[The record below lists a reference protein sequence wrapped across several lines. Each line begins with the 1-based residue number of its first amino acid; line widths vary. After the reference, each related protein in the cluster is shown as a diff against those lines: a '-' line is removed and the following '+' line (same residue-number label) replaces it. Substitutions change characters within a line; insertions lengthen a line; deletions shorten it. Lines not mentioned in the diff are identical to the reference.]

1 MIWLLI
7 LLLICYLLG
16 SFPSGSLVA
25 KRWGVADL
33 SQVGSGSIGATNA
46 FRITGFKPALLV
58 LALDVAKGFVA
69 VCLAYLVW
77 LPPFLF
83 PLVKVTFGLA
93 AIAGHNWSIFSG
105 FKGGKGVATTCG
117 VFLALV
123 PQAVGRL
130 LERRLGLS
138 SAGLRLWGQLAGVN
152 LGYLSRRL
160 SYLPTSLQSAAPSPR
175 RRGEIRFPSL
185 LRDPLKGLSPIQ
197 PIAGRNIWNLKIY
210 ALCWIRF

>member
-46 FRITGFKPALLV
+46 FRIMGFKPALLV

-77 LPPFLF
+77 LSPFLF

-123 PQAVGRL
+123 PQAVGIAALLWLAVALLTRWASAASLSAALAFPLLAYAYGASWPELILAILAAVLVIFQHRSNLQRL
-130 LERRLGLS
+130 LH
-138 SAGLRLWGQLAGVN
+138 
-152 LGYLSRRL
+152 
-160 SYLPTSLQSAAPSPR
+160 
-175 RRGEIRFPSL
+175 GEEEKLDFHL
-185 LRDPLKGLSPIQ
+185 
-197 PIAGRNIWNLKIY
+197 
-210 ALCWIRF
+210 F

>member
-46 FRITGFKPALLV
+46 FRIMGFKPALLV

-93 AIAGHNWSIFSG
+93 AITSHNWSNFSG

-123 PQAVGRL
+123 PQAVGIAALLWLAVALLTRWASAASLSAALAFPLLAYAYGASWPELILAILAAVLVIFQHRSNLQRL
-130 LERRLGLS
+130 LH
-138 SAGLRLWGQLAGVN
+138 
-152 LGYLSRRL
+152 
-160 SYLPTSLQSAAPSPR
+160 
-175 RRGEIRFPSL
+175 GEEEKLDFHL
-185 LRDPLKGLSPIQ
+185 
-197 PIAGRNIWNLKIY
+197 
-210 ALCWIRF
+210 F

>member
-46 FRITGFKPALLV
+46 FRIMGFKPALLV

-123 PQAVGRL
+123 PQAVGIAALLWLAVALLTRWASAASLSAALAFPLLAYAYGASWPELILAILAAVLVIFQHRSNLQRL
-130 LERRLGLS
+130 LH
-138 SAGLRLWGQLAGVN
+138 
-152 LGYLSRRL
+152 
-160 SYLPTSLQSAAPSPR
+160 
-175 RRGEIRFPSL
+175 GEEEKLDFHL
-185 LRDPLKGLSPIQ
+185 
-197 PIAGRNIWNLKIY
+197 
-210 ALCWIRF
+210 F

>member
-46 FRITGFKPALLV
+46 FRIMGFKPALLV

-105 FKGGKGVATTCG
+105 FKGGKGVATNCG

-123 PQAVGRL
+123 PQAVGIAALLWLAVALLTRWASAASLSAALAFPLLAYAYGASWPELILAILAAVLVIFQHRSNLQRL
-130 LERRLGLS
+130 LH
-138 SAGLRLWGQLAGVN
+138 
-152 LGYLSRRL
+152 
-160 SYLPTSLQSAAPSPR
+160 
-175 RRGEIRFPSL
+175 GEEEKLDFHL
-185 LRDPLKGLSPIQ
+185 
-197 PIAGRNIWNLKIY
+197 
-210 ALCWIRF
+210 F

>member
-46 FRITGFKPALLV
+46 FRIMGFKPALLV

-83 PLVKVTFGLA
+83 PLVKVTFGLT

-123 PQAVGRL
+123 PQAVGIAALLWLAVALLTRWASAASLSAALAFPLLAYAYGASWPELILAILAAVLVIFQHRSNLQRL
-130 LERRLGLS
+130 LH
-138 SAGLRLWGQLAGVN
+138 
-152 LGYLSRRL
+152 
-160 SYLPTSLQSAAPSPR
+160 
-175 RRGEIRFPSL
+175 GEEEKLDFHL
-185 LRDPLKGLSPIQ
+185 
-197 PIAGRNIWNLKIY
+197 
-210 ALCWIRF
+210 F

>member
-46 FRITGFKPALLV
+46 FRIMGFKPSLLV

-123 PQAVGRL
+123 PQAVGIAALLWLAVALLTRWASAASLSAALAFPLLAYAYGASWPELILAILAAVLVIFQHRSNLQRL
-130 LERRLGLS
+130 LH
-138 SAGLRLWGQLAGVN
+138 
-152 LGYLSRRL
+152 
-160 SYLPTSLQSAAPSPR
+160 
-175 RRGEIRFPSL
+175 GEEEKLDFHL
-185 LRDPLKGLSPIQ
+185 
-197 PIAGRNIWNLKIY
+197 
-210 ALCWIRF
+210 F